1 MIIIIQLGLIPI
13 IQTKKLAVKKLIF
26 SQEVPEY
33 PELSKMGIRYIVNI
47 LELKTNNIN
56 IAKLYENVKLY
67 FSYIQVKACF

>member
-1 MIIIIQLGLIPI
+1 MIIIIQPGLIPI
-13 IQTKKLAVKKLIF
+13 IQTGKLAVEKLIF

-33 PELSKMGIRYIVNI
+33 PESSKMGIGYIVNI
-47 LELKTNNIN
+47 SGLETNNTN